1 MPNTC
6 ILTDSTAQ
14 FPIPAF
20 PGRSLV
26 YVVPLQIE
34 HPNGKAP
41 QDLRAADFPPSAPKD
56 FSTKVH
62 PPSVETFE
70 KQILQLAKVYTG
82 VVVIVHTQSLSK
94 TYQNALT
101 AAKNLQGQ
109 IEIEVIDAQTIA
121 TGLGLA
127 VQTASAAAEQE
138 MSVTEIAELIRSLLP
153 RIYSIFCIPGL
164 TYLHHS
170 GYLGLSQAIVG
181 EHMKLLPLYVIEEGE
196 LVPTQKARNKRHLV
210 DLMHEFITEFE
221 FLDHIGFIQGIP
233 PFETETRS
241 LREHLA
247 LDYGELSI
255 SEHIISPELSIMI
268 GPASLGIFLLQSP
281 FP

>member
-1 MPNTC
+1 MANTC

-20 PGRSLV
+20 PGRNLV
-26 YVVPLQIE
+26 YVIPLQIE
-34 HPNGKAP
+34 HHNGKAP
-41 QDLRAADFPPSAPKD
+41 EDLRAADFPPSAPKD
-56 FSTKVH
+56 FSTSVH
-62 PPSVETFE
+62 APSIEAFE
-70 KQILQLAKVYTG
+70 KQIRQLARSYSG
-82 VVVIVHTQSLSK
+82 VVVIIHAQNLSQ

-109 IEIEVIDAQTIA
+109 LEIEVIDSQTIA

-127 VQTASAAAEQE
+127 VQTASAAAEQGE
-138 MSVTEIAELIRSLLP
+138 GVTEIAEMIRSLLP

-181 EHMKLLPLYVIEEGE
+181 EHMKLLPLYVIEDGS

-210 DLMHEFITEFE
+210 DLLHEFITEFE

-247 LDYGELSI
+247 LDYGEISI

-268 GPASLGIFLLQSP
+268 GPASLGMFLLQSP
-281 FP
+281 YP

>member
-20 PGRSLV
+20 PGRNLV
-26 YVVPLQIE
+26 YIIPLQIE

-41 QDLRAADFPPSAPKD
+41 QNLRASDFPPSAPKD
-56 FSTKVH
+56 FPTRVH
-62 PPSVETFE
+62 PPSVEAFE
-70 KQILQLAKVYTG
+70 KQILQLARSYTG
-82 VVVIVHTQSLSK
+82 VVVILHTQSLSK
-94 TYQNALT
+94 TYQNALK

-109 IEIEVIDAQTIA
+109 IEIEVIDSQTVA

-127 VQTASAAAEQE
+127 VQTASAAAEDGR
-138 MSVTEIAELIRSLLP
+138 SVAEIAEQIRNLMP
-153 RIYSIFCIPGL
+153 RIYSIFCISGL

-170 GYLGLSQAIVG
+170 GYLSLSQAIVG

-210 DLMHEFITEFE
+210 DLLHEFITEFE
-221 FLDHIGFIQGIP
+221 VLDHIGFIQGVP

-241 LREHLA
+241 LREHLS

-268 GPASLGIFLLQSP
+268 GPASLGMFLLQSP
-281 FP
+281 YT